1 MVRQNNHPVEAKDYA
16 LAKRLRKQQTPMEKR
31 PWELLSQ
38 TARAHGLKFR
48 RQHPLHPYI
57 VDFVCLKA
65 GLVVEVDGVSHD
77 ACIAYDA
84 KRTAY
89 LESKGYKII
98 RFSNEDIMHDTQG
111 VVLTILRE
119 AMISQQP

>member
-1 MVRQNNHPVEAKDYA
+1 MFVGCVV
-16 LAKRLRKQQTPMEKR
+16 T
-31 PWELLSQ
+31 
-38 TARAHGLKFR
+38 TARAHGVKFR

-65 GLVVEVDGVSHD
+65 RLIVEVDGVSHD
-77 ACIAYDA
+77 TRIAYDA

-89 LESKGYKII
+89 LESKGFQVI
-98 RFSNEDIMHDTQG
+98 RFANQDIAQDVAG

-119 AMISQQP
+119 ARTGLKAQAGV